1 MFTSHFKPLT
11 ANNSN
16 FSTDC
21 DIEKFNILRLIR
33 SENVG
38 PATFFSLLKI
48 FGTAT
53 KAIDA
58 INQEKSN
65 NIANIQLLKIKSKIK
80 LVSIEQIN
88 QEIEDTKNFEAK
100 LLFFTDDLYPYL
112 LKKINNP
119 PPVITCKG
127 NLSLLQKNIISI
139 VGPRNGSFNGMV
151 FAKKIAEELSNNEIV
166 IASGMA
172 RGIDSSAHQASL
184 KNGTIAV
191 MAGGINKIY
200 PPENQEMYKEISKN
214 GLILTEQGFD
224 TPPKNISFI
233 QRNRIISG
241 IALGTL
247 VIEASIKSGS
257 LVTAKFAIE
266 QGREVFAVPGSPLD
280 SRCRGTNRLIREG
293 AKMVES
299 IDDILEEIIPIIV
312 IKKNGE
318 DSFLEEDCEGQYVD
332 ENLDPKFNSDNIDF
346 AEKIYNLL
354 GFGETEIPIIVDQLN
369 VSAQLLNIALME
381 LELADKIIIKNN
393 KVIKK

>member
-1 MFTSHFKPLT
+1 MLTSHFNSFIT
-11 ANNSN
+11 NNSN
-16 FSTDC
+16 FSVDC
-21 DIEKFNILRLIR
+21 DIEKFNMLRLIR

-38 PATFFSLLKI
+38 PVTFFNLIKI
-48 FGTAT
+48 FGSAT
-53 KAIDA
+53 KVIDV
-58 INQEKSN
+58 INQEKASN
-65 NIANIQLLKIKSKIK
+65 ISNMQLAKIKSKIK
-80 LVSIEQIN
+80 LVSINQIN
-88 QEIEDTKNFEAK
+88 QEIEATKKFKAK
-100 LLFFTDDLYPYL
+100 LLFFTDDLYPCL

-127 NLSLLQKNIISI
+127 DISLLQKNIISI

-172 RGIDSSAHQASL
+172 RGIDSSVHQASL

-200 PPENQEMYKEISKN
+200 PPENQEMYKEISEN

-224 TPPKNISFI
+224 TPPKNLSFI

-257 LVTAKFAIE
+257 LITAKFAVE

-293 AKMVES
+293 AKMVEN
-299 IDDILEEIIPIIV
+299 IDDILEEVAPIIA
-312 IKKNGE
+312 IKKSGE
-318 DSFLEEDCEGQYVD
+318 ASFLEEDEEKRYID
-332 ENLDPKFNSDNIDF
+332 ENFDPRINPDNIDF

-354 GFGETEIPIIVDQLN
+354 GFGETEIPNIVDQLN
-369 VSAQLLNIALME
+369 VSTQLLNVALME